1 MDANPCK
8 KCNCN
13 NHADECIYDR
23 TLDTDP
29 TDRTKPG
36 GGVCLGCK
44 DNTIGRYC
52 QACKP
57 FYYRPSGKLLDDADV
72 CQPCDCISP
81 GVMKGVYECE
91 GVS

>member
-1 MDANPCK
+1 MPIRARNAIATIMLTNAFTTELLIPIRQI
-8 KCNCN
+8 
-13 NHADECIYDR
+13 ALSRVEA
-23 TLDTDP
+23 
-29 TDRTKPG
+29 
-36 GGVCLGCK
+36 CLGCK